1 MSVELVRSA
10 IERRR
15 ALLEQLS
22 GEDTDC
28 YRLFHG
34 VCEGRPGLTIDRY
47 GPVLLL
53 QTWRESLTPAEID
66 DYHRAVEDACGCSL
80 APTWNDRAN
89 KSNHVTAESE
99 APVGRELGVRYDVNP
114 RHRGQD
120 PLLFLDLRAGRRLI
134 LERVRGKSVLN
145 LFAYTGGVSLC
156 AANGGA
162 SEIWHVDFARSAIEW
177 VRRNLALNE
186 IAEDRVRLVQEDVI
200 PVIRQLAGLPVK
212 GRGARTRSYQRFE
225 PRQFDVVVLDPPRWA
240 KGPFGAIDIVQD
252 YPGLLKPALLATAP
266 GGGLLVTNNAAR
278 VDRDEWLGVLQRTAE
293 KCGRKLSSVD
303 VIEPEADFPSIDDTP
318 PLKIAWLRV
327 D

>member
-22 GEDTDC
+22 GENTDC

-53 QTWRESLTPAEID
+53 QTWREPLTPTEID
-66 DYHRAVEDACGCSL
+66 DYHRAVEDACGWSL
-80 APTWNDRAN
+80 TPTWNHRAD
-89 KSNHVTAESE
+89 KSNDVIAESE
-99 APVGRELGVRYDVNP
+99 APVGRELGVRYDVSP
-114 RHRGQD
+114 RHHGQD
-120 PLLFLDLRAGRRLI
+120 PLLFLDLRAGRRFI
-134 LERVRGKSVLN
+134 LEHVRGKSILN

-156 AANGGA
+156 AAHGGA
-162 SEIWHVDFARSAIEW
+162 SEIWNVDFARSATDW

-212 GRGARTRSYQRFE
+212 GRGARRRDYQRFE

-240 KGPFGAIDIVQD
+240 KGRFGAIDLVRD
-252 YPGLLKPALLATAP
+252 YPSLLKPALLATAP

-278 VDRDEWLGVLQRTAE
+278 IDRDEWLGVLQRTAE
-293 KCGRKLSSVD
+293 KCGRALSSVD
-303 VIEPEADFPSIDDTP
+303 VIEPEADFPSMDDAP
-318 PLKIAWLRV
+318 PLKMAWLRV
-327 D
+327 G

>member
-1 MSVELVRSA
+1 MGEDLVRRA
-10 IERRR
+10 VERRR
-15 ALLEQLS
+15 ALLEQLN

-34 VCEGRPGLTIDRY
+34 VAEGRPGLTIDRY

-53 QTWRESLTPAEID
+53 QTWREPLTPTEID
-66 DYHRAVEDACGCSL
+66 DYHRAVEDACGWSL
-80 APTWNDRAN
+80 APTWNHRAD
-89 KSNHVTAESE
+89 KSSDMIAQAE
-99 APVGRELGVRYDVNP
+99 APLGRELGVRYDVSP

-134 LERVRGKSVLN
+134 RERVRGKSVLN

-156 AANGGA
+156 AAKGGA
-162 SEIWHVDFARSAIEW
+162 SEIWNVDFARAAIDW

-186 IAEDRVRLVQEDVI
+186 IVDDRVRLVQEDVV

-212 GRGARTRSYQRFE
+212 GRGARRRDYQRFE

-240 KGPFGAIDIVQD
+240 KGRFGAIDIVRD
-252 YPGLLKPALLATAP
+252 YPSLLKPALLATAS
-266 GGGLLVTNNAAR
+266 GGDLLVTNNAAR
-278 VDRDEWLGVLQRTAE
+278 VDRDEWLRALKRTAE
-293 KCGRKLSSVD
+293 KCGRALSSVE
-303 VIEPEADFPSIDDTP
+303 VIEPEADFPSVDDAP
-318 PLKIAWLRV
+318 PLKMAWLRV